1 MKQKSKKK
9 ENQRKFLPL
18 KNVKHRLCFDSL
30 SVTVCEHRRP
40 SPPPSPPS
48 SSSAPQREGSPKDLS
63 KNLTSLRKGAPT
75 THFSLLSL
83 SHFGADFLLLPILF
97 SLSPCRFS
105 ISSTP
110 ARCLPP
116 SAKQQ
121 RQQPS
126 FHHHHCL
133 QPSEH
138 YINEAKKK
146 AATVTAMDYCCYTQ
160 YCFTVTSSE
169 IEIA

>member
-40 SPPPSPPS
+40 SPSPPS

-83 SHFGADFLLLPILF
+83 SLTSVQIFFFSRSCSLFLHADLVFRQLLRDVCRRRQSSSDSNLLF
-97 SLSPCRFS
+97 ITITACSQANI
-105 ISSTP
+105 ISTKP
-110 ARCLPP
+110 KR
-116 SAKQQ
+116 
-121 RQQPS
+121 RQPQ
-126 FHHHHCL
+126 
-133 QPSEH
+133 
-138 YINEAKKK
+138 
-146 AATVTAMDYCCYTQ
+146 
-160 YCFTVTSSE
+160 
-169 IEIA
+169 